1 MSTLPE
7 SLGPYRILRELGRG
21 GMGVVLE
28 GEDPRLKRSVAIKV
42 LPESLTRDPA
52 LVGRFEREAQ
62 LLAALNHPNIATIH
76 SLEES
81 RGSFF
86 LTMEFVE
93 GDTLHDRIQAGRLP
107 DDELLAIA
115 RQIANALEAAHRRG
129 IVHRDLKPLN
139 VKVTPEGR
147 VKVLDFGLAKAL
159 QGEAPRGPAR
169 DPSGATPEADLR
181 ATMLPG
187 TGVDLEATMPPGAG
201 VDLGATMP
209 PGAAR
214 DPEATIAPASDPDA
228 TIPPAAEAGAAIRS
242 DSGATRALGS
252 SAELAATMAGDI
264 LGTPGYMSPE
274 QVNGYEVDHR
284 ADIWAFGCVLW
295 ECLVGEPAFRDRDLP
310 STLSATLTRKL
321 DFDRIPAGTP
331 DGLRGV
337 LRQCLARNPAQRL
350 ESITTARQAIEEE
363 IARRAMPVGAPAR
376 PSRTGP
382 NNLPVQLAS
391 FIGREKELAEVADR
405 LEAHRLVTLTGPG
418 GSGKTRL
425 AIEVAWRAL
434 GALPDGAWRVELAPL
449 ADPEPLAQTV
459 ASALGVKEEPGH
471 GIEDLLARHL
481 APRRALLVL
490 DNCEHLREAV
500 ARLAQS
506 LVSVAPGLTVLATS
520 VEVLGVPGEHVYHVP
535 PLALPPDSAHA
546 AEVLDSES
554 GRLFVARAAEVRP
567 EFEVTEENAAAV
579 AQICRRLDGIPL
591 ALELAAARVKMM
603 DPSDIAARLD
613 DRFRLLTSRSATAL
627 PRHKTLRALIDWSW
641 EHLDD
646 AERAMLRRLSVFAG
660 GWTLDASESICA
672 GDGIE
677 DWETLDLLSALVDKS
692 LVSMDTDRAM
702 GTDRARYRILE
713 TVKAYARERLDEAD
727 EGAPLRRAHL
737 VFYRELAEKAE
748 PKLTGREQAAWLRR
762 LDADHDNLRAAL
774 RIPPEESPDPSERL
788 RLAGALGRYWNVRGS
803 WSEGRSVTT
812 GLLEET
818 PADPPTVERA
828 KVMHWAGN
836 LAFRQ
841 GDYETG
847 RAFHVQAL
855 AARRRLDDRIG
866 IAASLDSLGAIAD
879 ATGDLTQALVHLRES
894 LAIRR
899 ELGDRW
905 AIAVSLN
912 NVGVATDN
920 AGDFEPARAYHEE
933 SLAIRRELGE
943 PAGIAGSLN
952 NLGSTLESLGEL
964 ERARACHEEAL
975 SIARE
980 VGDRWGM
987 GLALKNLGRVLIQQD
1002 DLVAARTILTEG
1014 IEVFRGIGERHDLSQ
1029 ALGGLGEVERRE
1041 GRLERAVELFR
1052 ESLSLRRELGEPR
1065 GIASSLEALGA
1076 VAAAAGDVEG
1086 GARLLGA
1093 AEAARDQIGVP
1104 RWSMGGDRVRTIR
1117 ETATAQLGEEG
1128 FRLVREAGRGLSV
1141 DAALVIALGVDPARD
1156 GGPSAASSGS
1166 SGPPTDKDQLAS

>member
-1 MSTLPE
+1 MSSLPE
-7 SLGPYRILRELGRG
+7 SLGSYRILRELGRG

-28 GEDPRLKRSVAIKV
+28 GEDPRLRRSVAIKV

-81 RGSFF
+81 DGSFF

-93 GDTLHDRIQAGRLP
+93 GDTLHDRIRAGSLA
-107 DDELLAIA
+107 DDELLTVA
-115 RQIANALEAAHRRG
+115 RQIANALEAAHRKG
-129 IVHRDLKPLN
+129 IVHRDLKPMN
-139 VKVTPEGR
+139 VIVTPEGR

-159 QGEAPRGPAR
+159 QGEAPRGRPRNTA
-169 DPSGATPEADLR
+169 PPSEGPESGATIAAPPRGPEPNPDL
-181 ATMLPG
+181 
-187 TGVDLEATMPPGAG
+187 
-201 VDLGATMP
+201 
-209 PGAAR
+209 
-214 DPEATIAPASDPDA
+214 EATIAPGADLEAALAPGADGDV
-228 TIPPAAEAGAAIRS
+228 TIPPGTDSEPTIAPGADGPDGESTIRPGG

-252 SAELAATMAGDI
+252 SSDLAETMAGDI

-284 ADIWAFGCVLW
+284 TDIWAFGCVLW
-295 ECLVGEPAFRDRDLP
+295 ECLVGKPAFRDRDLE
-310 STLSATLTRKL
+310 STLSATLTRRL
-321 DFDRIPAGTP
+321 DFDLLPDGTP
-331 DGLRGV
+331 PRLREV
-337 LRQCLARNPAQRL
+337 LLRCLARNPAQRL
-350 ESITTARQAIEEE
+350 DSITAARQMIEEE
-363 IARRAMPVGAPAR
+363 IAQRAMPVGGPSRPA
-376 PSRTGP
+376 RTGP

-391 FIGREKELAEVADR
+391 FIGREKELADVEER
-405 LEAHRLVTLTGPG
+405 LAGHRLVTLTGAG
-418 GSGKTRL
+418 GTGKTRL
-425 AIEVAWRAL
+425 AIEAAWRAL
-434 GALPDGAWRVELAPL
+434 GTVPDGVWRVELAPL
-449 ADPEPLAQTV
+449 ADPGPLAQAV

-500 ARLAQS
+500 ACLAQ
-506 LVSVAPGLTVLATS
+506 LLLSVAPGLTVLATS
-520 VEVLGVPGEHVYHVP
+520 VEVLGVHGEAVYHVP
-535 PLALPPDSAHA
+535 PLALPPDSARA
-546 AEVLDSES
+546 ADILGSES
-554 GRLFVARAAEVRP
+554 VRLFAARAAEARP
-567 EFEVTEENAAAV
+567 GFGLTDENAAAV

-591 ALELAAARVKMM
+591 ALELAAARVKML
-603 DPSDIAARLD
+603 DPAEIAARLD
-613 DRFRLLTSRSATAL
+613 DRFRLLTSRSTTAL

-641 EHLDD
+641 DHLDD
-646 AERAMLRRLSVFAG
+646 AERAMLRRLSAFAG
-660 GWTLDASESICA
+660 GWTLAASESVCA

-692 LVSMDTDRAM
+692 LVSMDTDRAK
-702 GTDRARYRILE
+702 GTDRARYRMLE
-713 TVKAYARERLDEAD
+713 TVRAYARERLEESG
-727 EGAPLRRAHL
+727 EGASVRSRHRS
-737 VFYRELAEKAE
+737 FYRDLAEQAE
-748 PKLTGREQAAWLRR
+748 PNLTSRDQAAWLSR
-762 LDADHDNLRAAL
+762 LDADQDNFRAAL
-774 RIPPEESPDPSERL
+774 RTRPGESPDHAERL
-788 RLAGALGRYWNVRGS
+788 RIAGALGRYWNVRGA
-803 WSEGRSVTT
+803 WSEGRSVTSAV
-812 GLLEET
+812 LEE
-818 PADPPTVERA
+818 AGAEPPTVERA
-828 KVMHWAGN
+828 KVLHWAGN

-847 RAFHVQAL
+847 RALHVRAL
-855 AARRRLDDRIG
+855 AARRQLGDRIG

-920 AGDFEPARAYHEE
+920 AGDFEPARGYHEE

-952 NLGSTLESLGEL
+952 NLGSTLESLDEL
-964 ERARACHEEAL
+964 GRARACHEEAL

-1002 DLVAARTILTEG
+1002 DLRAARSALEEG
-1014 IEVFRGIGERHDLSQ
+1014 IEVFRAIGERHDLSQ

-1041 GRLERAVELFR
+1041 GQLGRAVDLFR
-1052 ESLSLRRELGEPR
+1052 ESLTLRREPGEPR

-1076 VAAAAGDVEG
+1076 VAAAIGDPEG
-1086 GARLLGA
+1086 AARLLGA
-1093 AEAARDQIGVP
+1093 AEAARIQIGVP
-1104 RWSMGGDRVRTIR
+1104 RWSMGAHRVHTIR
-1117 ETATAQLGEEG
+1117 EAATAELGEEG
-1128 FRLVREAGRGLSV
+1128 FQLATEAGRGLSV
-1141 DAALVIALGVDPARD
+1141 EAALVIALSVDPTR
-1156 GGPSAASSGS
+1156 SEN
-1166 SGPPTDKDQLAS
+1166 